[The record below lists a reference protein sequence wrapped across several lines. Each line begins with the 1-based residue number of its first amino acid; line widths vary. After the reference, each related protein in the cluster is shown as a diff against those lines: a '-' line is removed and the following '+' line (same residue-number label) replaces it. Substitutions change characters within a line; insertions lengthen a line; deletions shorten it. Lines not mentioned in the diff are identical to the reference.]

1 MDKKKE
7 EFCPIKDKSLFE
19 LQNAISKSISDLTKS
34 EYLCKIDNIEFMD
47 WNKVAIKL
55 TMDGSNAAIMDI
67 AER

>member
-1 MDKKKE
+1 MDKKE

-34 EYLCKIDNIEFMD
+34 EYVCIIDNMEFMD
-47 WNKVAIKL
+47 WNKITIKL
-55 TMDGSNAAIMDI
+55 TLDGANAAIMDI